1 MVEPPQKIGPY
12 DILRKI
18 GEGGMGA
25 VFEGVHE
32 LIERHVAVKVL
43 HPEFAQRAEFVAR
56 FFNGVR

>member
-1 MVEPPQKIGPY
+1 
-12 DILRKI
+12 
-18 GEGGMGA
+18 MGA